1 MKYWFGLNSEELY
14 ENSERLNSDVCF
26 FISKTA
32 NEVHSGIHIYSEGI
46 KDKNLRNILTDGEV
60 IASHITEDYYLPEHG
75 NEVDTDNF
83 LLFKYNIKDQKNKA
97 FVFYILYSH
106 LLPSNYYKFYK
117 KQNEVKYDFTD
128 KVDRN
133 SIAEYDVFDEIFP
146 FYIKSEMKLTS
157 GEDIEIVGKNIVK
170 GCKDEVAIANQQGV
184 MEYVLEQKSQNESFS
199 PSSVTC
205 RMRGENISLAD
216 VSCDKQIKKL
226 KICKD
231 ASVYNSNNH
240 KFAVLTEDSV
250 LHYVGYDNEKERAK
264 VKINGE
270 KIEECVTG
278 IVIIEM
284 QEGNEKLY
292 RIATPEIY
300 ATYCE
305 SESEK
310 SYPPQDSLR
319 TFLKYF
325 YPLDEADM
333 EDKNIKD
340 NIFKIS
346 LKKLNSLKQTG
357 NQNLLDILEKKLEEM
372 TEQDFLIVNSGMIK
386 NLKDRLKQPADSKIN
401 YFYYAGEEGAE
412 RIIELDGESFKKA
425 VETVGKD
432 ISISE
437 ATKVKLYVSKFEENE
452 GSGNLLHYK
461 IKTTEKL
468 YSNENIYRASLYISD
483 AVEEEV
489 YIGEGDI
496 LEVVTDATVTGTTG
510 KKKGLLCLKENVP
523 DSLIN
528 ENTIFDSSSIDFKTV
543 YSKYKSLIVTDNEK
557 ERTTGGNNGTIEYI
571 KMTKDGGEYSV
582 RINAH
587 INLEFFVCVDEN
599 KKKCIVGIDEV
610 IGHMAKQADR
620 EYVDISLFTFKK
632 FAMEW
637 YRWKIPAG
645 TIIMK
650 DVVIKDS
657 GERQLLSNN
666 SKITVKKSETYPG
679 FSEIVSLT
687 LRVCVYMD
695 TNDEEKSVATLTASN
710 VNEFT
715 VYLTDTKFSYRN
727 GNTICNEPDK
737 RPVSTTLACSLLT
750 VFFTNTDRKV
760 SACGKIKDYNNNPL
774 WFFEITNTE
783 YFTENKM
790 YIEDVTENTINIS
803 INNLPVLYGELSFRE
818 EEYKVLAEDIYM
830 DREPVKKD
838 GKYHFEYEGLD
849 CFIQEKKYDKV
860 NVLRLSDL
868 FHPVYIDDKKKLY
881 TSQFKFYNSQTG
893 EFYFHKYGT
902 IKNNFFDTSD
912 QLRYY
917 IRNCMIQKP
926 LEFDSEKVND
936 EFINALK
943 TAGFWAFKDERQDFW
958 HEIKVQAE
966 DIFGKTKNCF
976 WFYHPVTFI
985 DHVKNNVLFEY
996 NPYKGKTYREVY
1008 GETEEKEF
1016 PKINGDNFTE
1026 TEDFKIVDNPG
1037 FAPVYDESGN
1047 EKKDINGYAR
1057 VTGFFN
1063 EDYLDVPRGE
1073 LGTYRAN
1080 GYEVFNHGGVDFRG
1094 RTGTKIKS
1102 LIYGTVLAYG
1112 KYSTYGRT
1120 IFVCNRER
1128 TGVYLL
1134 AHLSRYNGDILKK
1147 VEIIP
1152 GDVVGYVGD
1161 SGSADTSGNVDGRY
1175 DAHLHVSYFNIEGAI
1190 SGGNIESEIVK
1201 KTGNIIERG
1210 MLYEKMS
1217 GRNPFYHESKKK
1229 PNKGGKK

>member
-157 GEDIEIVGKNIVK
+157 GEDIEIVGDDIVK
-170 GCKDEVAIANQQGV
+170 GCKDEVVIANQQGV
-184 MEYVLEQKSQNESFS
+184 MEYVLEQKSQTESFS

-205 RMRGENISLAD
+205 RMRGQDISLSD

-231 ASVYNSNNH
+231 ASVYNSKKH

-250 LHYVGYDNEKERAK
+250 LHYVGYENQMAK

-292 RIATPEIY
+292 RTATPEIY
-300 ATYCE
+300 ATYCK

-325 YPLDEADM
+325 YPLDEADT

-357 NQNLLDILEKKLEEM
+357 NQNLPDILEKKLEGI
-372 TEQDFLIVNSGMIK
+372 TEQDILIVNSGMIK
-386 NLKDRLKQPADSKIN
+386 NLKDRLKQPVDSKIN
-401 YFYYAGEEGAE
+401 YFYYAGEEVAE

-425 VETVGKD
+425 VEAVGKD
-432 ISISE
+432 AFIPDKI
-437 ATKVKLYVSKFEENE
+437 KVKLYVSRFEENE

-489 YIGEGDI
+489 YIDECNI

-523 DSLIN
+523 DSLID

-543 YSKYKSLIVTDNEK
+543 YSKYKSLIVTDK
-557 ERTTGGNNGTIEYI
+557 EEGGTTGGNNGTIEYI

-582 RINAH
+582 RINAN
-587 INLEFFVCVDEN
+587 INLEFSVCVDEN

-620 EYVDISLFTFKK
+620 EYVDISLFNFKK
-632 FAMEW
+632 FAMRW

-645 TIIMK
+645 TTIMK

-657 GERQLLSNN
+657 GEKQFLSNN
-666 SKITVKKSETYPG
+666 SKITVKKSKKYPG
-679 FSEIVSLT
+679 FSEVESLT
-687 LRVCVYMD
+687 LRVCID
-695 TNDEEKSVATLTASN
+695 TDVESIDKDENKLLNPDAQ
-710 VNEFT
+710 EFT
-715 VYLTDTKFSYRN
+715 VYLNENEFVFKDKKIECNKKTD
-727 GNTICNEPDK
+727 NEA
-737 RPVSTTLACSLLT
+737 VSTELACALLKA
-750 VFFTNTDRKV
+750 FFSTGKREFIIPDDIKTFKV
-760 SACGKIKDYNNNPL
+760 KDKQL
-774 WFFEITNTE
+774 RVFEIKNTE
-783 YFTENKM
+783 YFKKNKM
-790 YIEDVTENTINIS
+790 YIENMEGNILVTGNKS
-803 INNLPVLYGELSFRE
+803 LPVLHRKLSFRE
-818 EEYKVLAEDIYM
+818 EEHKVLEEDLYL
-830 DREPVKKD
+830 DTEPSRKWW
-838 GKYHFEYEGLD
+838 KYYFEYESSD
-849 CFIQEKKYDKV
+849 CFIIGKKYEKV
-860 NVLRLSDL
+860 DMLKMSDL
-868 FHPVYIDDKKKLY
+868 FHPVYIEDKKKLY
-881 TSQFKFYNSQTG
+881 TSFFWIYNPKTGKINFYEYGNIR
-893 EFYFHKYGT
+893 KYL
-902 IKNNFFDTSD
+902 FDPSN
-912 QLRYY
+912 QIRVS

-936 EFINALK
+936 EFVNALK
-943 TAGFWAFKDERQDFW
+943 MAGFGAFKDERQDFW
-958 HEIKVQAE
+958 HEIKVQE
-966 DIFGKTKNCF
+966 KDGFGKAENCF
-976 WFYHPVTFI
+976 WFYHPVTFVDALGSLTLNAKKLLRVQKRVVSLNI
-985 DHVKNNVLFEY
+985 LKPNSENSGGIWEDQSGTFCNHAVFLTIRALDKNYKNFLGGQGKIPDNISYLKDDTYIEQYKNNLRPSNIWCDVLEY
-996 NPYKGKTYREVY
+996 QSKK
-1008 GETEEKEF
+1008 
-1016 PKINGDNFTE
+1016 TE
-1026 TEDFKIVDNPG
+1026 TTGIREISEDKAGILANLGYVVIACWKNTGNPDDGADSHPHFATVAPLELLPDDLTKGEIHVANVGGKCG
-1037 FAPVYDESGN
+1037 FYSVTKAFGLKAEIRYYYNSKQEFMVGLNTGD
-1047 EKKDINGYAR
+1047 GYAR
-1057 VTGFFN
+1057 SI
-1063 EDYLDVPRGE
+1063 EELREARGTWG
-1073 LGTYRAN
+1073 GT
-1080 GYEVFNHGGVDFRG
+1080 
-1094 RTGTKIKS
+1094 
-1102 LIYGTVLAYG
+1102 IYD
-1112 KYSTYGRT
+1112 K
-1120 IFVCNRER
+1120 FE
-1128 TGVYLL
+1128 
-1134 AHLSRYNGDILKK
+1134 
-1147 VEIIP
+1147 
-1152 GDVVGYVGD
+1152 
-1161 SGSADTSGNVDGRY
+1161 
-1175 DAHLHVSYFNIEGAI
+1175 
-1190 SGGNIESEIVK
+1190 
-1201 KTGNIIERG
+1201 
-1210 MLYEKMS
+1210 
-1217 GRNPFYHESKKK
+1217 
-1229 PNKGGKK
+1229 

>member
-83 LLFKYNIKDQKNKA
+83 LLFKYNIKDQRNKS

-146 FYIKSEMKLTS
+146 FYIKSEMKVTS
-157 GEDIEIVGKNIVK
+157 GEDIEIFGKNIVK
-170 GCKDEVAIANQQGV
+170 GCKDEVVIANQQGV
-184 MEYVLEQKSQNESFS
+184 MEYVLEQKSQTESFS

-205 RMRGENISLAD
+205 RMRGQDISLSD

-231 ASVYNSNNH
+231 ASVYNSKKH

-250 LHYVGYDNEKERAK
+250 LHYVGYKNQRAK

-292 RIATPEIY
+292 RMATPEIY

-325 YPLDEADM
+325 YPLDEADT

-357 NQNLLDILEKKLEEM
+357 NQNLPDILEKKLEGI
-372 TEQDFLIVNSGMIK
+372 TEQDILIVNSGMIK

-401 YFYYAGEEGAE
+401 YFYYAGEEVAE

-425 VETVGKD
+425 VEAVGKD
-432 ISISE
+432 TFIPKE
-437 ATKVKLYVSKFEENE
+437 TKLKLYVSRFEENE

-489 YIGEGDI
+489 YIDECNI

-523 DSLIN
+523 DSLID

-543 YSKYKSLIVTDNEK
+543 YSKYKSLIVTDK
-557 ERTTGGNNGTIEYI
+557 EEGGTTGGNNGTIEYI

-582 RINAH
+582 RINAN
-587 INLEFFVCVDEN
+587 IDLEFSVCVDEN

-620 EYVDISLFTFKK
+620 EYVDISLFNFKK
-632 FAMEW
+632 FAMRW
-637 YRWKIPAG
+637 YQWKIPAG
-645 TIIMK
+645 TTIMK

-657 GERQLLSNN
+657 GEKQFLSNN
-666 SKITVKKSETYPG
+666 SKITVKKSKKYPG
-679 FSEIVSLT
+679 FSEVESLT
-687 LRVCVYMD
+687 LRVCID
-695 TNDEEKSVATLTASN
+695 TDVESIDKDENKLLNPDAQ
-710 VNEFT
+710 EFT
-715 VYLTDTKFSYRN
+715 VYLNEKEFVFKDKKIECNKKTD
-727 GNTICNEPDK
+727 NEA
-737 RPVSTTLACSLLT
+737 VSTELACALLKA
-750 VFFTNTDRKV
+750 FFSTGKREFIIPDDIKTFKV
-760 SACGKIKDYNNNPL
+760 KDKQL
-774 WFFEITNTE
+774 RVFEIKNTE
-783 YFTENKM
+783 YFKKNKM
-790 YIEDVTENTINIS
+790 YIENMEGNIIVTGNKS
-803 INNLPVLYGELSFRE
+803 LPVLHRKLSFRE
-818 EEYKVLAEDIYM
+818 EEHKVLEEDLYL
-830 DREPVKKD
+830 DTEPSKKMS
-838 GKYHFEYEGLD
+838 KYYFEYESSD
-849 CFIQEKKYDKV
+849 CFIKGKKYEKV
-860 NVLRLSDL
+860 DMLKMSEL
-868 FHPVYIDDKKKLY
+868 FHPVYIDDKKRLY
-881 TSQFKFYNSQTG
+881 TSFFGIYNSQTG
-893 EFYFHKYGT
+893 KFDFYEYEI
-902 IKNNFFDTSD
+902 IKNNFFDILNQIRTS
-912 QLRYY
+912 

-936 EFINALK
+936 EFVNALK
-943 TAGFWAFKDERQDFW
+943 MAGFWAFKDERQDFL
-958 HEIKVQAE
+958 HEIKRQAE
-966 DIFGKTKNCF
+966 VIFGKTENCF
-976 WFYHPVTFI
+976 WFYHPVTFVDALGSLTLNAKKLLRVQKRVVSLNI
-985 DHVKNNVLFEY
+985 LKPNSENSGGIWEDQSGTFCNHAVFLTIRALDKNYKNFLGGQGKIPDKISYLKDDTYIEQYKNNLRPSNIWCDVLEY
-996 NPYKGKTYREVY
+996 QSKK
-1008 GETEEKEF
+1008 
-1016 PKINGDNFTE
+1016 TE
-1026 TEDFKIVDNPG
+1026 TTGIREISKDKAGILANLGYVVIACWKNTENPDDGADSHPHFATVAPLELLPDDLTKGEIHVANVGGKCGFYSVEEAFDFKTEVRYYYNSKQEFMVGLNTGD
-1037 FAPVYDESGN
+1037 
-1047 EKKDINGYAR
+1047 GYAR
-1057 VTGFFN
+1057 SI
-1063 EDYLDVPRGE
+1063 EKLREARG
-1073 LGTYRAN
+1073 TW
-1080 GYEVFNHGGVDFRG
+1080 GGSVYNKLEKG
-1094 RTGTKIKS
+1094 VIK
-1102 LIYGTVLAYG
+1102 
-1112 KYSTYGRT
+1112 
-1120 IFVCNRER
+1120 
-1128 TGVYLL
+1128 
-1134 AHLSRYNGDILKK
+1134 
-1147 VEIIP
+1147 
-1152 GDVVGYVGD
+1152 
-1161 SGSADTSGNVDGRY
+1161 
-1175 DAHLHVSYFNIEGAI
+1175 
-1190 SGGNIESEIVK
+1190 
-1201 KTGNIIERG
+1201 
-1210 MLYEKMS
+1210 
-1217 GRNPFYHESKKK
+1217 
-1229 PNKGGKK
+1229 

>member
-157 GEDIEIVGKNIVK
+157 GEDIEIVGGDIVK
-170 GCKDEVAIANQQGV
+170 GCKDEVVIANIKGV
-184 MEYVLEQKSQNESFS
+184 MEYVLEQKSQTESFS

-205 RMRGENISLAD
+205 RMRGENISLSD

-250 LHYVGYDNEKERAK
+250 LHYVGYENQRAK

-292 RIATPEIY
+292 RMATPEIY

-325 YPLDEADM
+325 YPLDEADT

-340 NIFKIS
+340 NIFKTNLGKLGKLDES
-346 LKKLNSLKQTG
+346 TKK
-357 NQNLLDILEKKLEEM
+357 NLPDILEKKLDGI
-372 TEQDFLIVNSGMIK
+372 TEQDILIVNSGMIK
-386 NLKDRLKQPADSKIN
+386 NIKDRLKQPADSKIN
-401 YFYYAGEEGAE
+401 YFYYAGEEVAE

-425 VETVGKD
+425 VEAVGKD
-432 ISISE
+432 TFIPDKI
-437 ATKVKLYVSKFEENE
+437 KVKLYVSRFEENE

-489 YIGEGDI
+489 YIDECNI

-523 DSLIN
+523 DSLID

-543 YSKYKSLIVTDNEK
+543 YSKYKSLIVTDK
-557 ERTTGGNNGTIEYI
+557 EEGGTTGGNNGTIEYI

-582 RINAH
+582 RINAN
-587 INLEFFVCVDEN
+587 IDLEFSVCVDEN

-637 YRWKIPAG
+637 YQWKIPAG
-645 TIIMK
+645 TTIMR

-657 GERQLLSNN
+657 GEKQFLSNN
-666 SKITVKKSETYPG
+666 SKITVKKSKKYPG
-679 FSEIVSLT
+679 FSEVESLT
-687 LRVCVYMD
+687 LRVCID
-695 TNDEEKSVATLTASN
+695 TDVESIDKDENKLLNPDAQ
-710 VNEFT
+710 EFT
-715 VYLTDTKFSYRN
+715 VYLNENEFVFKDKKIECNKKTD
-727 GNTICNEPDK
+727 NEA
-737 RPVSTTLACSLLT
+737 VSTELACALLKA
-750 VFFTNTDRKV
+750 FFSTGKKEFIIPDDIKTFKV
-760 SACGKIKDYNNNPL
+760 KDKQL
-774 WFFEITNTE
+774 RVFEIKNTE
-783 YFTENKM
+783 YFKKNKM
-790 YIEDVTENTINIS
+790 YIENMEGNIIVTGNKS
-803 INNLPVLYGELSFRE
+803 LPVLHRKLSFRE
-818 EEYKVLAEDIYM
+818 EEHKVLEEDLYL
-830 DREPVKKD
+830 DTEPSRKWW
-838 GKYHFEYEGLD
+838 KYYFEYESSD
-849 CFIQEKKYDKV
+849 CFIIGKKYEKV
-860 NVLRLSDL
+860 DMLKMSDL
-868 FHPVYIDDKKKLY
+868 FHPVYIDDKKRLY
-881 TSQFKFYNSQTG
+881 TSFFGIYNSQTG
-893 EFYFHKYGT
+893 KFDFYEYEI
-902 IKNNFFDTSD
+902 IKNNFFDILNQIRTS
-912 QLRYY
+912 

-936 EFINALK
+936 EFVNALK
-943 TAGFWAFKDERQDFW
+943 MAGFWAYKDERQDFL
-958 HEIKVQAE
+958 HEIKRQAE
-966 DIFGKTKNCF
+966 VIFGKTENCF
-976 WFYHPVTFI
+976 WFYHPVTFVDALGSLTLNAKKLLRVQKRVVSLNI
-985 DHVKNNVLFEY
+985 LKPNSENSGGIWEDQPGTFCNHAVFLTIRALDKNYKNFLGGQGKIPDNISYLKDDTYIEQYKNNLRPSNIWCDVLEY
-996 NPYKGKTYREVY
+996 QSKK
-1008 GETEEKEF
+1008 
-1016 PKINGDNFTE
+1016 TE
-1026 TEDFKIVDNPG
+1026 TTGIREISKDKAGILANLGYVVIACWKNTENPDDGADSHPHFATVAPLELLPDDLTKGEIHVANVGGKCGFYSVEEAFDFKTDVRYYYNSKQEFMVGLNTGD
-1037 FAPVYDESGN
+1037 
-1047 EKKDINGYAR
+1047 GYAR
-1057 VTGFFN
+1057 SI
-1063 EDYLDVPRGE
+1063 EELREARGTWG
-1073 LGTYRAN
+1073 GT
-1080 GYEVFNHGGVDFRG
+1080 
-1094 RTGTKIKS
+1094 
-1102 LIYGTVLAYG
+1102 IYD
-1112 KYSTYGRT
+1112 K
-1120 IFVCNRER
+1120 FE
-1128 TGVYLL
+1128 
-1134 AHLSRYNGDILKK
+1134 
-1147 VEIIP
+1147 
-1152 GDVVGYVGD
+1152 
-1161 SGSADTSGNVDGRY
+1161 
-1175 DAHLHVSYFNIEGAI
+1175 
-1190 SGGNIESEIVK
+1190 
-1201 KTGNIIERG
+1201 
-1210 MLYEKMS
+1210 
-1217 GRNPFYHESKKK
+1217 
-1229 PNKGGKK
+1229 

>member
-75 NEVDTDNF
+75 NEVDTANF

-133 SIAEYDVFDEIFP
+133 SIVEYEVFDEIFP
-146 FYIKSEMKLTS
+146 FYIKSEIKLTS
-157 GEDIEIVGKNIVK
+157 GEDIEIVGDNIVK
-170 GCKDEVAIANQQGV
+170 GCKDEVVIANIKGV
-184 MEYVLEQKSQNESFS
+184 MEYVLEQKSQNKSFS

-205 RMRGENISLAD
+205 RMRGQDISLSD

-226 KICKD
+226 KIRKD
-231 ASVYNSNNH
+231 SSVYNSNDH

-250 LHYVGYDNEKERAK
+250 LHYVGYDNEKKRAK

-325 YPLDEADM
+325 YPLDEADT

-340 NIFKIS
+340 NIIKIN
-346 LKKLNSLKQTG
+346 LEKLNSLKQTEKK
-357 NQNLLDILEKKLEEM
+357 NLLDIFGNYLDEI
-372 TEQDFLIVNSGMIK
+372 TEQDILIVNSGMIK
-386 NLKDRLKQPADSKIN
+386 NFKDRLKQPADSKIN

-425 VETVGKD
+425 VEAVGKD
-432 ISISE
+432 TFIPE
-437 ATKVKLYVSKFEENE
+437 ATKVKLYVSRFEENE
-452 GSGNLLHYK
+452 GSGDLLRYK

-468 YSNENIYRASLYISD
+468 YGNENIYRASLYISD

-489 YIGEGDI
+489 YIGEDDI

-557 ERTTGGNNGTIEYI
+557 ERTIEYI
-571 KMTKDGGEYSV
+571 KMTKEDGEYSV
-582 RINAH
+582 RINAN
-587 INLEFFVCVDEN
+587 INLEFSVCVDEN

-645 TIIMK
+645 TLIMR

-657 GERQLLSNN
+657 GEKQLLSNN

-687 LRVCVYMD
+687 LRVCIYMG
-695 TNDEEKSVATLTASN
+695 TNDEEKAVATLTSSN

-737 RPVSTTLACSLLT
+737 RPVLTTLACNLLT
-750 VFFTNTDRKV
+750 VFFSNKDRKV
-760 SACGKIKDYNNNPL
+760 SAFGKIEDYNNNSL

-783 YFTENKM
+783 YFTKNKI
-790 YIEDVTENTINIS
+790 YIEDIAENTIKIN
-803 INNLPVLYGELSFRE
+803 INNLPLLHRDLSFRE

-849 CFIQEKKYDKV
+849 YFIQKKKYDRV
-860 NVLRLSDL
+860 NILRLSDL

-881 TSQFKFYNSQTG
+881 TSSFGIYNSQTG
-893 EFYFHKYGT
+893 KFDFYEYEI
-902 IKNNFFDTSD
+902 IKKNFFDILNQIGTS
-912 QLRYY
+912 

-936 EFINALK
+936 EFVNALK
-943 TAGFWAFKDERQDFW
+943 MAGFVVCKDEKQDFW
-958 HEIKVQAE
+958 HEIKRQAE
-966 DIFGKTKNCF
+966 VIFGKTENCF
-976 WFYHPVTFI
+976 WFYHPVTFV
-985 DHVKNNVLFEY
+985 DCVKNTVLFEY

-1008 GETEEKEF
+1008 AYEKF
-1016 PKINGDNFTE
+1016 PMINGDNFTE
-1026 TEDFKIVDNPG
+1026 TQHFKIVDTPG

-1073 LGTYRAN
+1073 LGTYREE
-1080 GYEVFNHGGVDFRG
+1080 GYTLFNHEGVDFRG

-1134 AHLSRYNGDILKK
+1134 AHLSDYNGDILKK

-1152 GDVVGYVGD
+1152 GDVVGYVGT
-1161 SGSADTSGNVDGRY
+1161 SGSADSSGDVDGRY
-1175 DAHLHVSYFNIEGAI
+1175 PAHLHVSYFRIIKEIPENKIK
-1190 SGGNIESEIVK
+1190 SEIVK
-1201 KTGNIIERG
+1201 KTGDTIKKGESY
-1210 MLYEKMS
+1210 YEMS
-1217 GRNPFYHESKKK
+1217 ERNPFYHESKKK
-1229 PNKGGKK
+1229 PNEGGKK

>member
-157 GEDIEIVGKNIVK
+157 GEDIEIFGKNIVK
-170 GCKDEVAIANQQGV
+170 GCKDEVVIANQQGV
-184 MEYVLEQKSQNESFS
+184 MEYVLEQKSQTESFS
-199 PSSVTC
+199 PSSVKC
-205 RMRGENISLAD
+205 RMRGENISLSD

-231 ASVYNSNNH
+231 ASVYNSKKH

-250 LHYVGYDNEKERAK
+250 LHYVGYENQRAK

-292 RIATPEIY
+292 RMATPEIY

-325 YPLDEADM
+325 YPLDEADT

-340 NIFKIS
+340 NIIKTNLGKLGKLDES
-346 LKKLNSLKQTG
+346 TKK
-357 NQNLLDILEKKLEEM
+357 NLPDILEKKLDGI
-372 TEQDFLIVNSGMIK
+372 TEQDILIVNSGMIK

-401 YFYYAGEEGAE
+401 YFYYAGEEVAE

-425 VETVGKD
+425 VEAVGKD
-432 ISISE
+432 TFIPDKI
-437 ATKVKLYVSKFEENE
+437 KVKLYVSRFEENE

-489 YIGEGDI
+489 YIDECNI

-510 KKKGLLCLKENVP
+510 KKKGLLCLKENIP
-523 DSLIN
+523 DSLID

-543 YSKYKSLIVTDNEK
+543 YSKYKSLIVTDK
-557 ERTTGGNNGTIEYI
+557 EEGGTTGGNNGTIEYI

-582 RINAH
+582 RINAN
-587 INLEFFVCVDEN
+587 IDLEFSVCVDEN

-620 EYVDISLFTFKK
+620 EYVDISLFNFKK
-632 FAMEW
+632 FAMRW
-637 YRWKIPAG
+637 YQWKIPAG
-645 TIIMK
+645 TAIMK

-657 GERQLLSNN
+657 GEKQFLSNN
-666 SKITVKKSETYPG
+666 SKITVKKSKKYPG
-679 FSEIVSLT
+679 FSEVESLT
-687 LRVCVYMD
+687 LRVCID
-695 TNDEEKSVATLTASN
+695 TDVESIDKDENKLLNPDAQ
-710 VNEFT
+710 EFT
-715 VYLTDTKFSYRN
+715 VYLNENEFVFKDKKIECNKKTD
-727 GNTICNEPDK
+727 NEA
-737 RPVSTTLACSLLT
+737 VSTELACALLKA
-750 VFFTNTDRKV
+750 FFSTGKREFIIPDDIKTFKV
-760 SACGKIKDYNNNPL
+760 KDKQL
-774 WFFEITNTE
+774 RVFEIKNTE
-783 YFTENKM
+783 YFKKNKM
-790 YIEDVTENTINIS
+790 YIENMEGNILVTGNKS
-803 INNLPVLYGELSFRE
+803 LPVLHRKLSFRE
-818 EEYKVLAEDIYM
+818 EEHKVLEEDLYL
-830 DREPVKKD
+830 DTEPSRKWW
-838 GKYHFEYEGLD
+838 KYYFEYESSD
-849 CFIQEKKYDKV
+849 CFIIGKKYEKV
-860 NVLRLSDL
+860 DMLKMSDL
-868 FHPVYIDDKKKLY
+868 FHPVYIEDKKKLY
-881 TSQFKFYNSQTG
+881 TSFFWIYNPKTGKINFYEYGNIR
-893 EFYFHKYGT
+893 KYL
-902 IKNNFFDTSD
+902 FDPSN
-912 QLRYY
+912 QIRVS

-936 EFINALK
+936 EFVNALK
-943 TAGFWAFKDERQDFW
+943 MAGFGAFKDERQDFW
-958 HEIKVQAE
+958 HEIKVQE
-966 DIFGKTKNCF
+966 KDGFGKAENCF
-976 WFYHPVTFI
+976 WFYHPVTFVDALGSLTLNAKKLLRVQKRVVSLNI
-985 DHVKNNVLFEY
+985 LKPNSENSGGIWEDQSGTFCNHAVFLTIRALDKNYKNFLGGQGKIPDNISYLKDDTYIEQYKNNLRPSNIWCDVLEY
-996 NPYKGKTYREVY
+996 QSKK
-1008 GETEEKEF
+1008 
-1016 PKINGDNFTE
+1016 TE
-1026 TEDFKIVDNPG
+1026 TTGIREISEDKAGILANLGYVVIACWKNTENPDDGADSHPHFATVAPLELLPDDLTKGEIHVANVGGKCGFYSVEEAFDFKTEVRYYYNSKQEFMVGLNTGD
-1037 FAPVYDESGN
+1037 
-1047 EKKDINGYAR
+1047 GYAR
-1057 VTGFFN
+1057 SI
-1063 EDYLDVPRGE
+1063 EKLREARG
-1073 LGTYRAN
+1073 TW
-1080 GYEVFNHGGVDFRG
+1080 GGSVYNKLEKG
-1094 RTGTKIKS
+1094 VIK
-1102 LIYGTVLAYG
+1102 
-1112 KYSTYGRT
+1112 
-1120 IFVCNRER
+1120 
-1128 TGVYLL
+1128 
-1134 AHLSRYNGDILKK
+1134 
-1147 VEIIP
+1147 
-1152 GDVVGYVGD
+1152 
-1161 SGSADTSGNVDGRY
+1161 
-1175 DAHLHVSYFNIEGAI
+1175 
-1190 SGGNIESEIVK
+1190 
-1201 KTGNIIERG
+1201 
-1210 MLYEKMS
+1210 
-1217 GRNPFYHESKKK
+1217 
-1229 PNKGGKK
+1229 

>member
-695 TNDEEKSVATLTASN
+695 TNDEEKAVATLTASN

-1073 LGTYRAN
+1073 LGTYREE
-1080 GYEVFNHGGVDFRG
+1080 GYTVFNHGGVDFRG

-1112 KYSTYGRT
+1112 KYGTYGRT

-1134 AHLSRYNGDILKK
+1134 AHLSDYNGDILKK

-1152 GDVVGYVGD
+1152 GDVVGKVGT
-1161 SGSADTSGNVDGRY
+1161 SGSADSSGDVDGRY
-1175 DAHLHVSYFNIEGAI
+1175 PAHLHVSYFKIIKEIPENKIK
-1190 SGGNIESEIVK
+1190 SEIVK
-1201 KTGNIIERG
+1201 KTGDVIEEREF
-1210 MLYEKMS
+1210 YVNMS
-1217 GRNPFYHESKKK
+1217 ERNPFYHESKKK
-1229 PNKGGKK
+1229 PNAKIKE

>member
-157 GEDIEIVGKNIVK
+157 GEDIEIVGGDIVK
-170 GCKDEVAIANQQGV
+170 GCKDEVVIANQQGV

-199 PSSVTC
+199 PSSVKC
-205 RMRGENISLAD
+205 RMRGKDIRLSD

-231 ASVYNSNNH
+231 ASVYNSKKH

-250 LHYVGYDNEKERAK
+250 LHYVGYDNEKKMAK

-284 QEGNEKLY
+284 QEDNDKLY
-292 RIATPEIY
+292 RTATPEIY

-325 YPLDEADM
+325 YPLDEANT

-357 NQNLLDILEKKLEEM
+357 NQNLPDILEKKLEGI
-372 TEQDFLIVNSGMIK
+372 TEQDILIVNSGMIK

-401 YFYYAGEEGAE
+401 YFYYAGEEVAE
-412 RIIELDGESFKKA
+412 RIIELDGESFKEA
-425 VETVGKD
+425 VEAVGKD
-432 ISISE
+432 TFIPDKI
-437 ATKVKLYVSKFEENE
+437 KVKLYVSRFEENE
-452 GSGNLLHYK
+452 GSGDLLHYK

-468 YSNENIYRASLYISD
+468 YGNENIYRASLYISD

-489 YIGEGDI
+489 YIDECNI

-523 DSLIN
+523 DSLID

-543 YSKYKSLIVTDNEK
+543 YSKYKSLIVTDK
-557 ERTTGGNNGTIEYI
+557 EEGGTTGGNNGTIEYI

-582 RINAH
+582 RINAN
-587 INLEFFVCVDEN
+587 INLEFSVCVDEN

-620 EYVDISLFTFKK
+620 EYVDISLFNFKK
-632 FAMEW
+632 FAMRW
-637 YRWKIPAG
+637 YQWKIPAG
-645 TIIMK
+645 TTIMR

-657 GERQLLSNN
+657 GEKQFLSNN
-666 SKITVKKSETYPG
+666 SKITVKKSKKYPG
-679 FSEIVSLT
+679 FSEVESLT
-687 LRVCVYMD
+687 LRVCID
-695 TNDEEKSVATLTASN
+695 TDVESIDKDENKLLNPDAQ
-710 VNEFT
+710 EFT
-715 VYLTDTKFSYRN
+715 VYLNENEFVFKDKKIECKKKTD
-727 GNTICNEPDK
+727 NEA
-737 RPVSTTLACSLLT
+737 VSTELACALLKA
-750 VFFTNTDRKV
+750 FFSTGKREFIIPDDIKTFKV
-760 SACGKIKDYNNNPL
+760 KDKQL
-774 WFFEITNTE
+774 RVFEIKNTE
-783 YFTENKM
+783 YFKKNKM
-790 YIEDVTENTINIS
+790 YIENMEGNILVTGNKS
-803 INNLPVLYGELSFRE
+803 LPVLHRKLSFRE
-818 EEYKVLAEDIYM
+818 EEHKVLEEDLYL
-830 DREPVKKD
+830 DTEPSRKWW
-838 GKYHFEYEGLD
+838 KYYFEYESSD
-849 CFIQEKKYDKV
+849 CFIIGKKYEKV
-860 NVLRLSDL
+860 DMLKMSDL
-868 FHPVYIDDKKKLY
+868 FHPVYIEDKKKLY
-881 TSQFKFYNSQTG
+881 TSFFWIYNPKTGKINFYEYGNIR
-893 EFYFHKYGT
+893 KYL
-902 IKNNFFDTSD
+902 FDPSN
-912 QLRYY
+912 QIRVS

-943 TAGFWAFKDERQDFW
+943 MAGFGAFKDERQDFW
-958 HEIKVQAE
+958 HEIKVQE
-966 DIFGKTKNCF
+966 KDGFGKAENCF
-976 WFYHPVTFI
+976 WFYHPVTFVDALGSLTLNAKKLLRVQKRVVSLNI
-985 DHVKNNVLFEY
+985 LKPNSENSGGIWEDQSGTFCNHAVFLTIRALDKNYKNFLGGQGKIPDNISYLKDDTYIEQYKNNLRPSNIWCDVLEY
-996 NPYKGKTYREVY
+996 QSKK
-1008 GETEEKEF
+1008 
-1016 PKINGDNFTE
+1016 TE
-1026 TEDFKIVDNPG
+1026 TTGIREISKDKAGILANLGYVVIACWKNTENPDDGADSHPHFATVAPLELLPDDLTKGEIHVANVGGKCGFYSVEEAFDFKTDVRYYYNSKQEFMVGLNTGD
-1037 FAPVYDESGN
+1037 
-1047 EKKDINGYAR
+1047 GYAR
-1057 VTGFFN
+1057 SI
-1063 EDYLDVPRGE
+1063 EELREARG
-1073 LGTYRAN
+1073 TW
-1080 GYEVFNHGGVDFRG
+1080 GGSVYNKLEKG
-1094 RTGTKIKS
+1094 VIK
-1102 LIYGTVLAYG
+1102 
-1112 KYSTYGRT
+1112 
-1120 IFVCNRER
+1120 
-1128 TGVYLL
+1128 
-1134 AHLSRYNGDILKK
+1134 
-1147 VEIIP
+1147 
-1152 GDVVGYVGD
+1152 
-1161 SGSADTSGNVDGRY
+1161 
-1175 DAHLHVSYFNIEGAI
+1175 
-1190 SGGNIESEIVK
+1190 
-1201 KTGNIIERG
+1201 
-1210 MLYEKMS
+1210 
-1217 GRNPFYHESKKK
+1217 
-1229 PNKGGKK
+1229 

>member
-83 LLFKYNIKDQKNKA
+83 LLFKYNIKDQRNKA

-157 GEDIEIVGKNIVK
+157 GEDIEIVGDDIVK
-170 GCKDEVAIANQQGV
+170 GCKDEVVIANQQGV
-184 MEYVLEQKSQNESFS
+184 MEYVLEQKSQIESFS

-205 RMRGENISLAD
+205 RMRGENISLSD

-231 ASVYNSNNH
+231 ASVYNSKKH

-250 LHYVGYDNEKERAK
+250 LHYVGYENQRAK

-292 RIATPEIY
+292 RTATPEIY

-325 YPLDEADM
+325 YPLDEADT
-333 EDKNIKD
+333 EDKNIKY
-340 NIFKIS
+340 NIIKTNLGDLGKLDES
-346 LKKLNSLKQTG
+346 TKK
-357 NQNLLDILEKKLEEM
+357 NLPDILEKKIKGI
-372 TEQDFLIVNSGMIK
+372 TEQDILIVNSGMIK

-425 VETVGKD
+425 VEAVGKD
-432 ISISE
+432 TFIPDK
-437 ATKVKLYVSKFEENE
+437 TKVKLYVSRFEENE

-468 YSNENIYRASLYISD
+468 YGNENIYRASLYISD

-489 YIGEGDI
+489 YIDECNI

-523 DSLIN
+523 DSLID

-543 YSKYKSLIVTDNEK
+543 YSKYKSLIVTDK
-557 ERTTGGNNGTIEYI
+557 EEGGTTGGNNGTIEYI

-582 RINAH
+582 RINAN
-587 INLEFFVCVDEN
+587 INLEFSVCVDEN

-620 EYVDISLFTFKK
+620 EYVDISLFNFKK
-632 FAMEW
+632 FAMRW

-645 TIIMK
+645 TTIMK

-657 GERQLLSNN
+657 GEKQFLSNN
-666 SKITVKKSETYPG
+666 SKITVKKSKKYPG
-679 FSEIVSLT
+679 FSEVESLT

-695 TNDEEKSVATLTASN
+695 TNDEEKAVATLTASN

-727 GNTICNEPDK
+727 RNTVCNGPGK
-737 RPVSTTLACSLLT
+737 KTVSTTLACDLLT
-750 VFFTNTDRKV
+750 AFFTKKYRKV
-760 SACGKIKDYNNNPL
+760 SACGKIKDYNNKPL

-783 YFTENKM
+783 YFTENKI
-790 YIEDVTENTINIS
+790 YIEDITENTIKIT
-803 INNLPVLYGELSFRE
+803 IDNLPLLHKELSYRRE
-818 EEYKVLAEDIYM
+818 KYKVLEEDLYL
-830 DREPVKKD
+830 DTEPSKKMW
-838 GKYHFEYEGLD
+838 KYYFEYESYD
-849 CFIQEKKYDKV
+849 CFIKGKKYEKV
-860 NVLRLSDL
+860 DMLKMSDL
-868 FHPVYIDDKKKLY
+868 FHPVYIEDKKKLY
-881 TSQFKFYNSQTG
+881 TSFFWIYNSITG
-893 EFYFHKYGT
+893 KINFYEYGNIRKYL
-902 IKNNFFDTSD
+902 FDPSNQIRVST
-912 QLRYY
+912 
-917 IRNCMIQKP
+917 RNCMIQKP

-936 EFINALK
+936 EFVNALK
-943 TAGFWAFKDERQDFW
+943 MAGFGAFKDERQDFW
-958 HEIKVQAE
+958 HEIKRQAE
-966 DIFGKTKNCF
+966 IIFGKTENCF
-976 WFYHPVTFI
+976 WFYHPVTFV
-985 DHVKNNVLFEY
+985 DCVKNTILIEY
-996 NPYKGKTYREVY
+996 NPYEEKTYREVY
-1008 GETEEKEF
+1008 AYDEF
-1016 PKINGDNFTE
+1016 PMINGDNFTE
-1026 TEDFKIVDNPG
+1026 TQDFKIVDNPG
-1037 FAPVYDESGN
+1037 FAPVYDESGD

-1063 EDYLDVPRGE
+1063 QDYLDVPIGKNM
-1073 LGTYRAN
+1073 TYRKK
-1080 GYEVFNHGGVDFRG
+1080 GYEVFNHEGVDFRG
-1094 RTGTKIKS
+1094 SAGTEIKS

-1112 KYSTYGRT
+1112 KYGPYGRA
-1120 IFVCNRER
+1120 IFVCNRKR

-1134 AHLSRYNGDILKK
+1134 GHLSGFNEKLLEKG
-1147 VEIIP
+1147 EIMP
-1152 GDVVGYVGD
+1152 GNVVGKVGG
-1161 SGSADTSGNVDGRY
+1161 SGSADSSGNIDGRF
-1175 DAHLHVSYFNIEGAI
+1175 APHLHVSYFKIIKEIPENEIK
-1190 SGGNIESEIVK
+1190 SGIVK
-1201 KTGNIIERG
+1201 KTDDIIEYG
-1210 MLYEKMS
+1210 SYYKNMNE
-1217 GRNPFYHESKKK
+1217 RNPFYHESKRK
-1229 PNKGGKK
+1229 PSKWRQTK